1 MKKFVITVIMCLA
14 MIFAD
19 FSSLLVLAEY
29 TEPSEKDPAA
39 TETNENNNTETTN
52 NAVESEAD
60 IESTIETTAE
70 PTSVPDESETVEK
83 EMQEKANAE
92 ENLLKQSLPMKK
104 PGKTTQL
111 KPLFLKQ
118 RRPLNL
124 RNQKKMI
131 RCFTG

>member
-1 MKKFVITVIMCLA
+1 

-60 IESTIETTAE
+60 
-70 PTSVPDESETVEK
+70 
-83 EMQEKANAE
+83 
-92 ENLLKQSLPMKK
+92 
-104 PGKTTQL
+104 
-111 KPLFLKQ
+111 
-118 RRPLNL
+118 
-124 RNQKKMI
+124 
-131 RCFTG
+131 